1 MNKENIQQDPSIG
14 MQSSKTMKNI
24 SLVGYILGIGV
35 LISDIIQVKLR
46 QSI

>member
-24 SLVGYILGIGV
+24 SLVGYILGISV
-35 LISDIIQVKLR
+35 LISDFMQV
-46 QSI
+46 Q

>member
-14 MQSSKTMKNI
+14 MQSSKTMRNI

-46 QSI
+46 QSK

>member
-14 MQSSKTMKNI
+14 MQSSKTMRNI